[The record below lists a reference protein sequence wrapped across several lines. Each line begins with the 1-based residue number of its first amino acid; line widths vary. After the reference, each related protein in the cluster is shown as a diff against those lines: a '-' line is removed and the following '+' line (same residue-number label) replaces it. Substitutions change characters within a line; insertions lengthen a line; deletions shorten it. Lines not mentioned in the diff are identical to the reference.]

1 MQSNWPSFEALLRVN
16 DSLTMFGRC
25 LPAYPEH
32 PMTSILPVPSPTPPV
47 VSKPAANL
55 SQAPAASSSLFGNLI
70 RKTEVAMGLKS
81 QTGFTSGATYDTQT
95 IAGQTKSTLNSA
107 VNATKS
113 LLHIK

>member
-1 MQSNWPSFEALLRVN
+1 
-16 DSLTMFGRC
+16 
-25 LPAYPEH
+25 
-32 PMTSILPVPSPTPPV
+32 MTSILPVPSSTPPI

-55 SQAPAASSSLFGNLI
+55 SQAPAAPSSLFGNLL
-70 RKTEVAMGLKS
+70 RKTEVAIGVRS

-95 IAGQTKSTLNSA
+95 IAGQTKATLNSA